1 MTESIYIIYANTLWK
16 YAIDIFLCGV
26 VRKGNRLV
34 WRFTKQ
40 RVIGILVVVLIV
52 YLLGVYQLPYYIQ
65 KPGGADALEPIVEVE
80 DGYPSDGDM
89 HLVTVSGMQATPILY
104 VVAMLMPHQEILPLD
119 QVFPEGMSQEDYMAA
134 QLQVMESSQEA
145 ATVVA
150 YEAADEEIDI
160 NYQGVYVVAT
170 VEGLPADG
178 KLESGDRIIG
188 IDDAKISES
197 QNLID
202 YIDEKEAGDNVTIT
216 YERDDEEHTV
226 DMELESLDDQ
236 SGRVGIGINLVT
248 DREVTVDP
256 AVEFSSGSIGG
267 PSAGLMFSLEIYDQL
282 TEEDLTNGKQIG
294 GTGEI
299 DYDGNVHRIGGIDKK
314 VVASDREGVDIFF
327 APNENGREGSNYQV
341 ARETAESIGTDMEIV
356 PVDTF
361 EDAVEYLESNAN

>member
-1 MTESIYIIYANTLWK
+1 M
-16 YAIDIFLCGV
+16 
-26 VRKGNRLV
+26 
-34 WRFTKQ
+34 
-40 RVIGILVVVLIV
+40 V
-52 YLLGVYQLPYYIQ
+52 YLLGAYQLPYYIQ
-65 KPGGADALEPIVEVE
+65 KPGGADALDPIVEVE
-80 DGYPSDGDM
+80 NSYSSQGDM

-104 VVAMLMPHQEILPLD
+104 AAAMLLPHQEILPID

-150 YEAADEEIDI
+150 YENAGKDINI
-160 NYQGVYVVAT
+160 NYQGVYIVAT
-170 VEGLPADG
+170 VDGLPADG

-188 IDDAKISES
+188 IDNAKVSES
-197 QNLID
+197 QDLIE
-202 YIDEKEAGDNVTIT
+202 YIDGNEAGDTVTIT

-226 DMELESLDDQ
+226 DIELEPLDDQ
-236 SGRVGIGINLVT
+236 SDRVGIGINLVT

-256 AVEFSSGSIGG
+256 DIKFSSGGIGG

-282 TEEDLTNGKQIG
+282 TEEDLTGGKQIG

-314 VVASDREGVDIFF
+314 VVASDKEGIDIFF
-327 APNENGREGSNYQV
+327 APNEDGREGSNYQV
-341 ARETAESIGTDMEIV
+341 ALETAESIGTDMKIV

-361 EDAVEYLESNAN
+361 EDAVEYLESVANQ